1 MADGIVPAENPSG
14 VIYGIIAIGAL
25 LAAESGRHETYVDTV
40 ASAVIA
46 ACLYWLA
53 HAYATVLGRR
63 LLHRELLTAKTLW
76 HALIHDWAIFRGAAV
91 PLAALVIAW
100 AAGAAQETAVTAAL
114 WCAVATVVLFELVAG
129 LRSRARPAEL
139 ALEVGIGLVMGLGI
153 LALKI
158 LLH

>member
-1 MADGIVPAENPSG
+1 V
-14 VIYGIIAIGAL
+14 VYGIIAIGAL
-25 LAAESGRHETYVDTV
+25 LAAESGRHETYLDTV
-40 ASAVIA
+40 GSAVIA
-46 ACLYWLA
+46 ACLYWIA

-63 LLHRELLTAKTLW
+63 LVRQEVLTPTTLW
-76 HALIHDWAIFRGAAV
+76 RALIHDWAIFRGAGV

-114 WCAVATVVLFELVAG
+114 WCAVATVVSFELVAG
-129 LRSRARPAEL
+129 IRSRAKPAEL
-139 ALEVGIGLVMGLGI
+139 TLEVGVGIAMGLGI

>member
-1 MADGIVPAENPSG
+1 MPAENPSG
-14 VIYGIIAIGAL
+14 VVYGIIAIGAL
-25 LAAESGRHETYVDTV
+25 LAAESGRHETYLDTV
-40 ASAVIA
+40 GSAVLA

-53 HAYATVLGRR
+53 HAYATILGRR
-63 LLHRELLTAKTLW
+63 LVRQEVLTPTTLW

-91 PLAALVIAW
+91 PLIALVIAW

-114 WCAVATVVLFELVAG
+114 WCAVATVVAFELVAG
-129 LRSRARPAEL
+129 IRSRAKPAEL
-139 ALEVGIGLVMGLGI
+139 ALEVGVGIAMGLGI

>member
-1 MADGIVPAENPSG
+1 MPAENPSG
-14 VIYGIIAIGAL
+14 VVYGIIAIGAL
-25 LAAESGRHETYVDTV
+25 LAAESGRHETYLDTV
-40 ASAVIA
+40 GSAAVA

-63 LLHRELLTAKTLW
+63 LRHREALTITKLW
-76 HALIHDWAIFRGAAV
+76 RGLIHDWAIFRGAAV

-114 WCAVATVVLFELVAG
+114 WCAVATVIAFELAAG
-129 LRSRARPAEL
+129 IRSRARPAEL
-139 ALEVGIGLVMGLGI
+139 ALEVGVGVVMGLGI
-153 LALKI
+153 LALRI

>member
-1 MADGIVPAENPSG
+1 VPAENPSG
-14 VIYGIIAIGAL
+14 VVYGIVAIGAL

-40 ASAVIA
+40 SSAVLA

-63 LLHRELLTAKTLW
+63 LMHRDMLTPTTLGR
-76 HALIHDWAIFRGAAV
+76 ALIHDWAIFRGAAV

-114 WCAVATVVLFELVAG
+114 WCAVATVVAFELAAG
-129 LRSRARPAEL
+129 IRSRAKPAEL
-139 ALEVGIGLVMGLGI
+139 ALEVGVGLVMGLGI
-153 LALKI
+153 LTLKI